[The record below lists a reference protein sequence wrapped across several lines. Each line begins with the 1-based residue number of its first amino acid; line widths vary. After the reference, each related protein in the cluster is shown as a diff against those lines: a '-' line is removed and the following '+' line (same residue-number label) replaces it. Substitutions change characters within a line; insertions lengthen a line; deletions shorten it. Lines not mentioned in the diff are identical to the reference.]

1 MLRVRLSLLLAGAVL
16 LALLGFAA
24 LADTLFSARQQAD
37 LEGLM
42 RRELTRVASLLQ
54 EQAVGQRFLD
64 TPGAAITLQFVTN
77 AGTVVLPA
85 AGGPALPRMAEPAFV
100 TVDGHPAVVGS
111 IPWRLSSG
119 AVLGT
124 IRLALDASDAQ
135 RARRALRRSLVTAGA
150 LIAVAAGLLSL
161 LVLGR
166 TLRPLQRLAREA
178 DRLDPAA
185 PSLTL
190 PATGRGEV
198 GRVAEALHR
207 ALRAIRERQQA
218 ERDALAEV
226 AHELAAPLS
235 VVAGQL
241 EALARDTDDP
251 QVLAARDAANE
262 LLHTSQDLLTLA
274 RGELERP
281 LELEAVALDAVVRR
295 VAAEYPGVGVEF
307 SGSGRVLGSGE
318 RLAQV
323 VRNLVRNGIQAA
335 GRADGVRL
343 SLRGD
348 GRRVELRVSDD
359 GPGLD
364 AEART
369 RLFERY
375 FTRRR
380 RSGGTGVGLTVVR
393 VLVEAHGGSVSVDSG
408 EVGGTTLVV
417 RLPALE
423 AQLEA
428 PG

>member
-1 MLRVRLSLLLAGAVL
+1 MLRVRLSLLLAGALL
-16 LALLGFAA
+16 LALLAFAA
-24 LADTLFSARQQAD
+24 LADTLFAARQQAD
-37 LEGLM
+37 LEGLT

-54 EQAVGQRFLD
+54 QQAVGERFLD
-64 TPGAAITLQFVTN
+64 TRGAAITLQFVTN

-85 AGGPALPRMAEPAFV
+85 GGGPALPLTAEPAFV

-124 IRLALDASDAQ
+124 IRLALDASDAR
-135 RARRALRRSLVTAGA
+135 RARRALRRSLVIAGT

-166 TLRPLQRLAREA
+166 TLRPLERLARAA

-190 PATGRGEV
+190 PGAGRDEV
-198 GRVAEALHR
+198 GRVAEALQR
-207 ALRAIRERQQA
+207 ALAAIRERQQA

-251 QVLAARDAANE
+251 QVLAARDAAKE

-281 LELEAVALDAVVRR
+281 LEIEAVALDAVARR
-295 VAAEYPGVGVEF
+295 VAAEYPGVGIEL
-307 SGSGRVLGSGE
+307 SGSVRVLGSGE

-348 GRRVELRVSDD
+348 GKRVELRVSDD

-393 VLVEAHGGSVSVDSG
+393 VLVEAHGGSVSVDAG
-408 EVGGTTLVV
+408 EGGGTTLVV